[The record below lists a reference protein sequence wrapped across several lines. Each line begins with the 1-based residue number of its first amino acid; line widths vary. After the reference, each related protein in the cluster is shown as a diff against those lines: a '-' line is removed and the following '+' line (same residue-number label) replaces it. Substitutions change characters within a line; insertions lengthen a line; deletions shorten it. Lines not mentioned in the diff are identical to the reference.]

1 MITQRVLIIGAFGQ
15 IGTELTL
22 ALAKI
27 LSKKNLVAMG
37 HTKIDK
43 DFPAIIEKGDVLQP
57 KIIVDI
63 IKKYQ
68 INTVIN
74 LASYLSVKSEADP
87 HGAWQVNLIGLKNVL
102 DIAKDYQLK
111 VFWPSS
117 IAVFGPTTPKLKT
130 PQNTII
136 EPTTMYGLTKRAGE
150 LLCQY
155 YYLKYSVD
163 VRSIRYPGILDYK
176 TPPSMGTTE
185 YAKWMFYHAI
195 KKGHYLCPL
204 RSDTVLPMMYI
215 EDAIISTIKIIMAEK
230 DKIKIR
236 TSYNLAAFSF
246 SPKEL
251 AQEIK
256 KFLPHFKIK
265 YQIDKNI
272 QKIADSWPKSIDDSH
287 ARTDWGH
294 KVNFDFYKTVK
305 ILFEN
310 IKKKLKNNINE

>member
-1 MITQRVLIIGAFGQ
+1 MTTKKVMIIGAFGQ
-15 IGTELTL
+15 IGTELTP

-27 LSKKNLVAMG
+27 LGKKNIIAVG
-37 HTKIDK
+37 HSKINK
-43 DFPAIIEKGDVLQP
+43 DYSVIIEKGDVLQP
-57 KIIVDI
+57 KNIVEI

-68 INTVIN
+68 IDTIVNF
-74 LASYLSVKSEADP
+74 ASYLSVKSEADP
-87 HGAWQVNLIGLKNVL
+87 QGAWQVNLIGLKNVL

-155 YYLKYSVD
+155 YYLKYGVD
-163 VRSIRYPGILDYK
+163 VRSVRYPGLLDYK

-195 KKGHYLCPL
+195 EKGDYLCPL
-204 RSDTVLPMMYI
+204 RSDTVLPMMYM
-215 EDAIISTIKIIMAEK
+215 EDAIRSTIKIIMTEK
-230 DKIKIR
+230 EKIKIR

-246 SPKEL
+246 SPQEL
-251 AQEIK
+251 AHEIK

-265 YQIDKNI
+265 YQIEENI
-272 QKIADSWPKSIDDSH
+272 QKIADSWPKSIDDH
-287 ARTDWGH
+287 QARIDWGH
-294 KVNFDFYKTVK
+294 EVNFDFQKTVK

-310 IKKKLKNNINE
+310 IKKKLKKS